1 MFNTQLS
8 RKYKEILSQTKSV
21 KYSYGEEVSRDSK
34 SDGKC
39 SILIWRRSIKR
50 FSVRREVLSTY
61 LAKKYQDILSQTE
74 SVQYSFG
81 EEESR
86 DSQSD
91 ILSQTESVQYSF
103 GEEVSRD
110 SKSDG
115 KC

>member
-34 SDGKC
+34 SD
-39 SILIWRRSIKR
+39 
-50 FSVRREVLSTY
+50 
-61 LAKKYQDILSQTE
+61 ILSQA
-74 SVQYSFG
+74 
-81 EEESR
+81 
-86 DSQSD
+86 
-91 ILSQTESVQYSF
+91 ESVQYSF